1 MKPPKNW
8 ENYSFIGLMSDN
20 ANYTCNDYRQE
31 MILLALQRKLAGA
44 DLSESEK
51 TRIQEEIRR
60 IEEQMGM
67 R

>member
-1 MKPPKNW
+1 
-8 ENYSFIGLMSDN
+8 MSEN

-31 MILLALQRKLAGA
+31 MILLALQRKLAEQ

-51 TRIQEEIRR
+51 AAIQEEIRR

-67 R
+67 

>member
-1 MKPPKNW
+1 
-8 ENYSFIGLMSDN
+8 MSEN

-31 MILLALQRKLAGA
+31 MILLALQRKLAGE
-44 DLSESEK
+44 DLPEPEK
-51 TRIQEEIRR
+51 KRVQEEIRR

>member
-1 MKPPKNW
+1 
-8 ENYSFIGLMSDN
+8 MSDN